1 MAIQEVNQGAFGE
14 VRLDGAAEFIDRLIK
29 YERKDLKTALF
40 KEMKQIATP
49 IIKDVQALLPTQQDT
64 LSGWGGANTSSKINV
79 GPNQRWP
86 SSGVGGGGGFPVY
99 YEKSAKAGVKA
110 KVGGRSRSRGSSFY
124 INLLSVVQGDGAGVV
139 FEFAGSKTNNK
150 FAKGL
155 NSAGFGNQPRALF
168 KGVDNNKKAV
178 QKAIKDAIIS
188 AEIKFNS
195 ENKRPG

>member
-1 MAIQEVNQGAFGE
+1 VAIQEVSQGAFGE
-14 VRLDGAAEFIDRLIK
+14 IRLEGAAEFINQLVK

-49 IIKDVQALLPTQQDT
+49 IIKDVQALLPTQADT
-64 LSGWGGANTSSKINV
+64 LSGWGGANTSSQVNV
-79 GPNQRWP
+79 GPNERWP
-86 SSGVGGGGGFPVY
+86 ASKSGGGFPVY
-99 YEKSAKAGVKA
+99 YEKSAKAGVKS
-110 KVGGRSRSRGSSFY
+110 KIGGRTRSRGSTFY
-124 INLLSVVQGDGAGVV
+124 INLLSVIQGDGAGVV
-139 FEFAGSKTNNK
+139 FEFAGSKTNNN

-155 NSAGFGNQPRALF
+155 NSAGFGVQPRALF

-195 ENKRPG
+195 ETKRFG

>member
-1 MAIQEVNQGAFGE
+1 VAIQEVNQGAFGE
-14 VRLDGAAEFIDRLIK
+14 IRLEGAAEFIDRLVK

-64 LSGWGGANTSSKINV
+64 LSGWGGANTSSQVNV
-79 GPNQRWP
+79 GPNERWP
-86 SSGVGGGGGFPVY
+86 ASRSTGGGFPVY
-99 YEKSAKAGVKA
+99 YEKSAKAGVKS
-110 KVGGRSRSRGSSFY
+110 KVGGRTRSRGSTFY
-124 INLLSVVQGDGAGVV
+124 INLLSIIQGDGAGVV
-139 FEFAGSKTNNK
+139 FEFAGSKTNNN

-155 NSAGFGNQPRALF
+155 NSAGFGVQPRALF

-195 ENKRPG
+195 ETKRFG